1 MILDLLKEL
10 KELGDPNAFRDKD
23 YKKLINFEVGSNLR
37 NEISLSGMKI
47 QDAAA
52 LLDMTPGNLDKIFN
66 GEVGIDT
73 PKYFALM
80 VLLGYNPQNI
90 MLGRNSLIYL
100 SEFTG
105 IEFSRYMIMDYVI
118 SELDKMIIEVNK
130 LDDENSFEMYR
141 IMLLK
146 LIEAQRKRR

>member
-10 KELGDPNAFRDKD
+10 KELGDPKAFRDKENTRR
-23 YKKLINFEVGSNLR
+23 INFEVGSNLR
-37 NEISLSGMKI
+37 NEISLSGMKV

-80 VLLGYNPQNI
+80 VLFGYKPLDI
-90 MLGRNSLIYL
+90 MLGRNGLIYL

-105 IEFSRYMIMDYVI
+105 IDISQYMIIDYVI

-130 LDDENSFEMYR
+130 LDEENSFEMYR
-141 IMLLK
+141 IMLLR
-146 LIEAQRKRR
+146 IMEAQRKRR